1 MAPDDRRTRR
11 VVGIA
16 GSLRSGSWNR
26 RLLEAARELAP
37 DGLRIEPFDIRGI
50 PLYDADL
57 DTDQRRPDAVRRL
70 KSAIADADGVLIA
83 SPEYNHTVPGVMQ
96 NIIDWS
102 SRPGMRSPWAGTP
115 VGIMGAANGL
125 VGTARMQQVLKL
137 TLLSTLARVMPHPG
151 VVVGRAPDKFDADG
165 HLADPATRDFL
176 AAYLRQFT
184 DWIDTVG
191 VPPAQS

>member
-1 MAPDDRRTRR
+1 MAPDDRRIRR

-16 GSLRSGSWNR
+16 GSLRAASWNR

-57 DTDQRRPDAVRRL
+57 DTDEQLPDAVRRL

-96 NIIDWS
+96 NVIDWS
-102 SRPGMRSPWAGTP
+102 SRPGMGSPLAGKP

-151 VVVGRAPDKFDADG
+151 VVVGKARDKFDADG
-165 HLADPATRDFL
+165 RLADQATRDFL
-176 AAYLRQFT
+176 AAYLRQFA

-191 VPPAQS
+191 VPPAVS